1 MTCSGWGA
9 LVGALPGLA
18 SGWGLS
24 YPDRT
29 SLKGRVRTLA
39 SGTAGGAARGG
50 LLLWSGSERVEG
62 VLAWGAWG
70 VGVGLISAAVSP
82 ALQARLFPSVRKL
95 DEGRTG
101 LGLRYVFD

>member
-1 MTCSGWGA
+1 MLAGQVTRPSR
-9 LVGALPGLA
+9 VSGLA
-18 SGWGLS
+18 TGGL
-24 YPDRT
+24 
-29 SLKGRVRTLA
+29 L
-39 SGTAGGAARGG
+39 GTAGGAALGG
-50 LLLWSGSERVEG
+50 LLLRSGSERVEG

-70 VGVGLISAAVSP
+70 VGVGLVSAAVSP